1 MAPYRLLGFLTDY
14 GLEDGFV
21 AVCHGVVSRVVPDAR
36 IVDVSHLIPA
46 YDVRRGA
53 MVLARAAPYLD
64 PAVLVGVVDPEVG
77 GDRRGVAVATETSV
91 LVGPDNGLLVPAAD
105 ALGGVRDAVVLD
117 RPELFLE
124 PVSATF
130 HGRDVFAPVAAHL
143 LGGAALDEVGAPVDP
158 GSLVRLPE
166 PHVVVS
172 ADGVEAEVVDVDHFG
187 NLQLAAAWRDLD
199 AAAGEPIDVDGRRAV
214 AGRQFASV
222 PVGDLVVYADSDRR
236 VAIAVNGGNAARRL
250 EVTRGATVRLSV
262 GRTPGL

>member
-1 MAPYRLLGFLTDY
+1 
-14 GLEDGFV
+14 
-21 AVCHGVVSRVVPDAR
+21 
-36 IVDVSHLIPA
+36 
-46 YDVRRGA
+46 
-53 MVLARAAPYLD
+53 
-64 PAVLVGVVDPEVG
+64 
-77 GDRRGVAVATETSV
+77 
-91 LVGPDNGLLVPAAD
+91 VPAAD